1 MTKATAEHLRVI
13 EGGGEPPERA
23 PSEPPPDP
31 LIGRT
36 IDGRYRVERVLGE
49 GGMGIVYQARHVVL
63 NRPHAIKVLRSD
75 VSKDEEIITRFR
87 QEAQSATAIG
97 SEHIIDISDFGT
109 LPDGSTYFVMEFLD
123 GIDLANAMEREK
135 PMNQARA
142 VHIVKQLCRALGAAH
157 RGNIVHRDLKPDNV
171 YLVARHGDSN
181 FVKVLDFGIA
191 KVGSGTKRLTKAGQ
205 VFGTP
210 HYMSP
215 EQCAG
220 QGIDHRTDIYALGV
234 ILYEMTTGRVPFDA
248 DSLMGILTKQMYE
261 APAPPSTL
269 GLTEVFP
276 GGLEAVIL
284 KALEKNPDERYQT
297 MDEMSADLELIEVG
311 EIPRASIDHERR
323 LRAALPRDTVN
334 DLDRPR
340 RVPLVWLAIG
350 AIAVLLVGFGTTAAV
365 LIAAGG
371 PDAVVQE
378 SIDPPPTVGTPEIG
392 SQPEVPVAVEEP
404 LPENMEASGSRET
417 RNVRITTD
425 PEGVEVLLNGSI
437 VGNTPL
443 DVPKPEG
450 DESLEVTLRLAR
462 YEEQVI
468 RITSFTQEQ
477 VRVTLEPVRRGRDR
491 EIVRTP
497 MVNAMT
503 AQIEMSPVVAPPL
516 ETPMIET
523 PPDMRTR
530 VPQSEVLDPWA
541 R

>member
-13 EGGGEPPERA
+13 EGDGERA
-23 PSEPPPDP
+23 PSMPPPDP
-31 LIGRT
+31 LLGRT

-123 GIDLANAMEREK
+123 GMDLATAVEREK

-142 VHIVKQLCRALGAAH
+142 VHITKQLCHALGAAH
-157 RGNIVHRDLKPDNV
+157 RGNIVHRDLKPDNI
-171 YLVARHGDSN
+171 YLVTRHGDSN

-234 ILYEMTTGRVPFDA
+234 MLYEMTTGRVPFDA

-261 APAPPSTL
+261 APTPPSAL
-269 GLTEVFP
+269 GLTDPFP
-276 GGLEAVIL
+276 PGLEAVIL
-284 KALEKNPDERYQT
+284 KALEKNPDQRYQT
-297 MDEMSADLELIEVG
+297 MDKMASDLELIEVG
-311 EIPRASIDHERR
+311 EVPRASLDHERR
-323 LRAALPRDTVN
+323 LRAAIPRDTVN
-334 DLDRPR
+334 DLDGPR
-340 RVPLVWLAIG
+340 RLPVLWLAIG
-350 AIAVLLVGFGTTAAV
+350 ALAVLLVGFGTTAAV
-365 LIAAGG
+365 LVATSS
-371 PDAVVQE
+371 PDEVVQE
-378 SIDPPPTVGTPEIG
+378 TVEPPPVAA
-392 SQPEVPVAVEEP
+392 PVAPPVEEP
-404 LPENMEASGSRET
+404 VVMEEVTDDMEGSGSRET
-417 RNVRITTD
+417 ASVRITSD
-425 PEGVEVLLNGSI
+425 PEVVEVIIGGAV
-437 VGNTPL
+437 VGNTPYDL
-443 DVPKPEG
+443 TKPEG
-450 DESLEVTLRLAR
+450 EEYVEVTLRSAR
-462 YEEQVI
+462 YEDKII
-468 RITSFTQEQ
+468 RVTNRTQEQ
-477 VRVTLEPVRRGRDR
+477 VRVTLEPLRRPRDR
-491 EIVRTP
+491 EIVSTAMGGP
-497 MVNAMT
+497 MTQAHT
-503 AQIEMSPVVAPPL
+503 EMAPVVAPPV
-516 ETPMIET
+516 ETPMIDP
-523 PPDMRTR
+523 PPDMRQR